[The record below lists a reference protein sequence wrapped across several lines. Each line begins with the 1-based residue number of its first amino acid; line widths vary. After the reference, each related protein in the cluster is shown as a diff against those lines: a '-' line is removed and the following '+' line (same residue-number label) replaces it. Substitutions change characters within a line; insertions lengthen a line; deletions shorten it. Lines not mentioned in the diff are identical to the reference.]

1 MSGFAGQTG
10 TRVNAPGLTLK
21 RHLLIDTLGLVM
33 AIKVHELADRLRCD
47 DALRAEA

>member
-21 RHLLIDTLGLVM
+21 RHLLIDTLVM

-47 DALRAEA
+47 AALRAEA